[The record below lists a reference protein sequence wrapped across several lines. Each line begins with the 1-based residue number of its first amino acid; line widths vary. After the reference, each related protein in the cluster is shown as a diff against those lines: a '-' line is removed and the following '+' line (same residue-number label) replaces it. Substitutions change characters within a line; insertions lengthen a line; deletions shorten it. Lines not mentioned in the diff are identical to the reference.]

1 MRVVAVEDCPRPRRP
16 HPRLARPRG
25 RARLPQRDLFDD
37 DLLELL
43 AVMVLGW
50 MMLGLRVV
58 SVRRGR

>member
-1 MRVVAVEDCPRPRRP
+1 MRGVAVEDCPRPHRP

-25 RARLPQRDLFDD
+25 RAQLPQRNSFDD

-43 AVMVLGW
+43 AMVLGW